1 MGRLCAVCVH
11 PEVEKIDTA
20 IVEGESSLRRIS
32 QHFKISP
39 YSHYRHRKNHLPAK
53 LVQAKKVQEVIEADS
68 NIDRLLVLQKEV
80 QKILEA
86 AKEARTWHICLE
98 AVREAA
104 RLIELSS
111 KISGELRPE
120 FSVILSP
127 QFITIQTAIIEALSP
142 FPEARSKVVE
152 ALKSV
157 EGYGE

>member
-1 MGRLCAVCVH
+1 MGRLCLICTHVDA
-11 PEVEKIDTA
+11 EKIDAA
-20 IVEGESSLRRIS
+20 IIEGKGSFRKIS

-39 YSHYRHRKNHLPAK
+39 YSLYRHRKNHLPAK
-53 LVQAKKVQEVIEADS
+53 LVKAKKVQEVIQADN

-142 FPEARSKVVE
+142 FPEARSRVVE
-152 ALKSV
+152 ALKRV
-157 EGYGE
+157 ERYGE

>member
-1 MGRLCAVCVH
+1 MGRPCSICVH
-11 PEVEKIDTA
+11 PKLQEIDRALVEGKQSQRALAREFNITKTA
-20 IVEGESSLRRIS
+20 INR
-32 QHFKISP
+32 HFL
-39 YSHYRHRKNHLPAK
+39 HHLPAE
-53 LVQAKKVQEVIEADS
+53 LAKSQEAKEVIEADN

-152 ALKSV
+152 ALKRV
-157 EGYGE
+157 ERYGE